1 MTTLSVSP
9 DSLYC
14 TSGSKDG
21 TLILWTTHS
30 GGIVHEWRGHAA
42 AVRCLAFSPDSRR
55 LASSDGGLDGI
66 VIWDVESGVEL
77 ARLPWRK
84 EPVFT
89 CAWSPDGAAIA
100 AGTDK
105 HSILV
110 WDAQTYKPL
119 WTSYLPFLG
128 HMRACELKVVRYS
141 PDGRF
146 LASGHED
153 SRLCLW
159 DGCTGDRIAM
169 KTPEPPAAHD
179 AIVGI
184 AWEPTGKRLA
194 TVSLHHIIRVWHVAQ
209 DLKEGD
215 LMLDARELSGI
226 RWVSFS
232 AQGNL
237 SSVLEDGK
245 VKLWD
250 TTGGEMCSSLLDREG
265 APQSL
270 VAVCVSSDGNL
281 IAAALADGTVK
292 LWSVKE
298 RRCIDNFHESTKVGH
313 LGFSPDGAAL
323 CCGGADGTVSI
334 RLLSALTTH

>member
-1 MTTLSVSP
+1 
-9 DSLYC
+9 
-14 TSGSKDG
+14 
-21 TLILWTTHS
+21 
-30 GGIVHEWRGHAA
+30 
-42 AVRCLAFSPDSRR
+42 
-55 LASSDGGLDGI
+55 
-66 VIWDVESGVEL
+66 
-77 ARLPWRK
+77 
-84 EPVFT
+84 
-89 CAWSPDGAAIA
+89 
-100 AGTDK
+100 
-105 HSILV
+105 
-110 WDAQTYKPL
+110 
-119 WTSYLPFLG
+119 
-128 HMRACELKVVRYS
+128 
-141 PDGRF
+141 
-146 LASGHED
+146 
-153 SRLCLW
+153 
-159 DGCTGDRIAM
+159 M

-179 AIVGI
+179 ATVGI

-194 TVSLHHIIRVWHVAQ
+194 TVSLHHIIRVWHVGQ

-245 VKLWD
+245 VKIWD

-323 CCGGADGTVSI
+323 CCGGADGTASI
-334 RLLSALTTH
+334 RLLSVPTTH